1 MLRAQGIAA
10 MSSRTIDV
18 IGRSE
23 LLNEIA
29 MTLKESRRDHH
40 PCSLIL
46 FSIDRFRLING
57 RFGHSEADS
66 VLQRVA
72 ASTRQFLRDKGV
84 FGRWG
89 GDEFMC
95 VLPRTDAIVGHR
107 LAEQLRQCLIN
118 QVMAVGSGVTTIT
131 ASFGISCH
139 PENGTDPEGLLVAA
153 EEALYTA
160 KQSGRNRVVHATILN
175 SPVFSIGGLVET
187 ALREERVMPAYQPIV
202 DLNTGYWVAEEAL
215 ARIITTDEKVLVASE
230 FIDAATQLQLTH
242 KIDHVMFESALRRCA
257 DHSARGRRVTVFTNV
272 SGNLFRHPEL
282 VADMVESASRVPVS
296 AQHGSFKPLVLE
308 ITERELFDDP
318 QSAKKLFAPFLEL
331 GLGLALDDFGSGYS
345 SFQYLADLPVSFLK
359 IDGRLVQRLNESRIR
374 AIVRGIRNTAFDLGL
389 TTLAEYVENERQ
401 ANVLREIGIDW
412 AQGHYFSKAMMDES
426 EASQRRHLSAN
437 WSQGYYYRRPQTG

>member
-1 MLRAQGIAA
+1 

-23 LLNEIA
+23 LLDEISI
-29 MTLKESRRDHH
+29 MLKESQRDHH

-72 ASTRQFLRDKGV
+72 VSSRQFLHDKGV

-95 VLPRTDAIVGHR
+95 VLPRTDAVTSHR
-107 LAEQLRQCLIN
+107 MAEQLRQRLAN
-118 QVMAVGSGVTTIT
+118 QVIPVGSGVTTIT
-131 ASFGISCH
+131 ASFGIACH
-139 PENGTDPEGLLVAA
+139 PENGSDPKSLLVAA

-160 KQSGRNRVVHATILN
+160 KQSGRNRAVHATILN
-175 SPVFSIGGLVET
+175 SPVVSMGALVET
-187 ALREERVMPAYQPIV
+187 ALREERVMPAYQPIF

-215 ARIITTDEKVLVASE
+215 ARVITTDEKVLMASE

-242 KIDHVMFESALRRCA
+242 KIDHVMFESVLRRCA
-257 DHSARGRRVTVFTNV
+257 DHSANGKRVTVFANV

-282 VADMVESASRVPVS
+282 IADLVDSASRASVS
-296 AQHGSFKPLVLE
+296 GENGSFKPLVLE
-308 ITERELFDDP
+308 ITERELFGDP
-318 QSAKKLFAPFLEL
+318 QAANKLFAPFLKL

-389 TTLAEYVENERQ
+389 TTLAEYVEQERQ
-401 ANVLREIGIDW
+401 ADVLREIGIDW
-412 AQGHYFSKAMMDES
+412 AQGHYFSKAMMDET
-426 EASQRRHLSAN
+426 EASQRRNLSVN
-437 WSQGYYYRRPQTG
+437 WAQGYYYRRSQSG